1 MKNLVLSLIVLFG
14 LFGCN
19 QSIPVDD
26 VEAGVAE
33 ESVVL
38 VSPGQQTQY
47 HPFDEVAQELLTD
60 LPSDN
65 PADFGGTVVS
75 GDPRVSAQFN
85 VPSTPDRSSGVFQVT
100 GPSVIDVFYPFDE
113 HATFIS
119 GVVAIRDALGNVR
132 VYGPGD
138 SYFMPA
144 GSAVRVYVL
153 TARTQKS
160 FLNVFPLM
168 QCN

>member
-85 VPSTPDRSSGVFQVT
+85 VPSTPDRSSGVFQ
-100 GPSVIDVFYPFDE
+100 DE